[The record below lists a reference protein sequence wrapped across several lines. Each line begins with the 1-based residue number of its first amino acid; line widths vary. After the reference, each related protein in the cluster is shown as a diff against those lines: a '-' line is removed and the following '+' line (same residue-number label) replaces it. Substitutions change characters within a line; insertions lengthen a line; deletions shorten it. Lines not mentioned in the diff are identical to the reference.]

1 MNRAMLQN
9 GETLFDRSSR
19 GNLAG
24 GVLKELHWHGFN
36 RLKLPA
42 RADGTHHDKTAAD
55 MRPRQSCHAPKRS
68 KIVSPPLKRFVNPS
82 A

>member
-24 GVLKELHWHGFN
+24 GVLTELHWHGFN
-36 RLKLPA
+36 RLKLGDPHTSWSTESGGSSY
-42 RADGTHHDKTAAD
+42 RTE
-55 MRPRQSCHAPKRS
+55 RPCLTLTICRLDNNRLSSWMAED
-68 KIVSPPLKRFVNPS
+68 
-82 A
+82 

>member
-24 GVLKELHWHGFN
+24 GVLTELHWHGFIN
-36 RLKLPA
+36 
-42 RADGTHHDKTAAD
+42 TAL
-55 MRPRQSCHAPKRS
+55 
-68 KIVSPPLKRFVNPS
+68 I
-82 A
+82 